1 MWWGPD
7 ADHLANQTRGFRVSD
22 TSTSTSLLTRNRI
35 LMLVLLLVVVV
46 VLLAVLLSGG
56 SEEDTAT
63 SYTESTTE
71 VTRQD
76 LVDRETVTGT
86 LQFADE
92 QELVTQSGGTVT
104 AIRSDGSTVVRG
116 GVLWKVNQKPT
127 VLMYGTVPAYRPL
140 AVGNSGT
147 DVKQLNQNL
156 RKLDY
161 QRAPNSNDFTSDT
174 ATAVRN
180 WQDDVGLPQTGTV
193 PLGQVVFTPAA
204 TRVAAAL
211 VERGAVVQPGT
222 KIMSVTSEVR
232 EVAIDLDTADQSL
245 VTLRD
250 RVTVT
255 LPDGTEIAG
264 RITKI
269 GTVASSGNALQPGTA
284 TEATIPVT
292 VSLDRPGQAK
302 RWDSAPVDV
311 GLQADSASDVLT
323 VPVAALL
330 ALTEGGY
337 AVEVVSD
344 SERQL
349 VGVTTGLF
357 AEGQVEIT
365 GSGIAEG
372 TVVVVPSR

>member
-1 MWWGPD
+1 M
-7 ADHLANQTRGFRVSD
+7 SD
-22 TSTSTSLLTRNRI
+22 TDTSTSLLSRNRI
-35 LMLVLLLVVVV
+35 LVLVLLLVVA
-46 VLLAVLLSGG
+46 LLLVAVWLSSG

-71 VTRQD
+71 VSRQD

-92 QELVTQSGGTVT
+92 QELVTQLGGTVT

-140 AVGNSGT
+140 AVGNSGA

-161 QRAPNSNDFTSDT
+161 RRAPKNNDFTSDT

-193 PLGQVVFTPAA
+193 PLGQVVFTPGA

-250 RVTVT
+250 QVTVT

-264 RITKI
+264 RITKV

-302 RWDSAPVDV
+302 QWDSAPVDV
-311 GLQADSASDVLT
+311 GLQAASVSDVLT
-323 VPVAALL
+323 VPVTALL
-330 ALTEGGY
+330 ALAEGGY
-337 AVEVVSD
+337 AVEVVD
-344 SERQL
+344 TDQRQL

-365 GSGIAEG
+365 GNGITEG